1 MQFTYFDLEMAEK
14 EKVARQVLYGPAT
27 TKIQHRTGSENSDW
41 TINRFSFWPCICCKC
56 CCASF
61 TVLLKHVKAEQK
73 EEDEN
78 NWRKNKRNMQ
88 MRVNLYWWSRREG
101 RNVAEWE
108 RIVVGAN
115 YFFFSFKE
123 VWLKDRI
130 LHAVIFLKTLSAEL
144 LPVSVTALASA
155 LHSTAQAC
163 VCELEPSPVPL
174 ISRMTTWLLG
184 RAIVYSYYN

>member
-115 YFFFSFKE
+115 YFFFFL
-123 VWLKDRI
+123 LKKCDWRTEFYMQ
-130 LHAVIFLKTLSAEL
+130 LFSWRLCQQNFCQSMS
-144 LPVSVTALASA
+144 LP
-155 LHSTAQAC
+155 
-163 VCELEPSPVPL
+163 
-174 ISRMTTWLLG
+174 
-184 RAIVYSYYN
+184 